1 MIENKRILFFGAG
14 VIGSLYAGK
23 LALSGQN
30 VTLLARGKRLEEL
43 QQKGLILFS
52 EKFGEEKP
60 KISVI
65 SELKSDDMYDYIFI
79 TLRNDNLNE
88 VLSVLSRNQSKN
100 FVFMVNTPNGY
111 SDWISHLGEERIIAA
126 FPGAGG
132 KIENGVVYY
141 QLTQKIIQPT
151 TLGEINGRDSLR
163 TTILQKMIQQAGF
176 PAAISKNMDSWQKS
190 HVAMVCPLAYG
201 IYYDGGNN
209 YTLSKNKKTITLMCK
224 SLKENF
230 IFLNKSKYGI
240 EPIKLHIYRIIP
252 TFLLSKI
259 MSKVFNS
266 KWAETVISNH
276 ALSARQEM
284 ELLAR
289 DFIQL
294 AESNGV
300 ELEYLKKMQKIYG
313 KTENLKHG
321 IMQYR

>member
-1 MIENKRILFFGAG
+1 
-14 VIGSLYAGK
+14 
-23 LALSGQN
+23 
-30 VTLLARGKRLEEL
+30 
-43 QQKGLILFS
+43 
-52 EKFGEEKP
+52 
-60 KISVI
+60 
-65 SELKSDDMYDYIFI
+65 
-79 TLRNDNLNE
+79 
-88 VLSVLSRNQSKN
+88 
-100 FVFMVNTPNGY
+100 
-111 SDWISHLGEERIIAA
+111 
-126 FPGAGG
+126 
-132 KIENGVVYY
+132 
-141 QLTQKIIQPT
+141 
-151 TLGEINGRDSLR
+151 
-163 TTILQKMIQQAGF
+163 MIQQAGF